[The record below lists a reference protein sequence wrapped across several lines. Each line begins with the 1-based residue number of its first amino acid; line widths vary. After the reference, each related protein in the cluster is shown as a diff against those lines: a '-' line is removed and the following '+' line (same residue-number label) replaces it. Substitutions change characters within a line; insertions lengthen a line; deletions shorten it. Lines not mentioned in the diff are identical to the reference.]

1 MSCVREYSERG
12 SRTRAS
18 ASKGGN
24 TLRER
29 RQAAPVPPPAITLLS
44 VILSP
49 PSRQR
54 PIYHGGVSVLAPR
67 QSRLNSRFAAQSFLY
82 KPPSY
87 RQVYSLIQRNVTDR
101 IMSQIMSLEAYENC
115 SLAK

>member
-1 MSCVREYSERG
+1 MRSVRRV
-12 SRTRAS
+12 RARAS

-54 PIYHGGVSVLAPR
+54 PIYHGWRICVSSQTIKTQLEVCRAIFLIQITLRTASVLV
-67 QSRLNSRFAAQSFLY
+67 AA
-82 KPPSY
+82 KK
-87 RQVYSLIQRNVTDR
+87 RH
-101 IMSQIMSLEAYENC
+101 
-115 SLAK
+115 